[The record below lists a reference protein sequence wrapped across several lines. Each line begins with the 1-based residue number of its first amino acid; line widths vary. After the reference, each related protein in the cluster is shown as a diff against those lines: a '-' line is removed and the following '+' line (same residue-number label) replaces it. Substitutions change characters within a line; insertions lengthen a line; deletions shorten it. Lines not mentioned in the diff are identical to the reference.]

1 MALPDI
7 DGVDVA
13 GAGVTFIDPPVLIP
27 YKAFDGLEIVL

>member
-13 GAGVTFIDPPVLIP
+13 GAGVTFIDPAVLIL
-27 YKAFDGLEIVL
+27 YKVFDGLEIVV